1 VAEIVMPPRTVFVQ
15 FPFGSPV
22 GEPGNI
28 EQQQAVVTDALKFLA
43 TAEEPGA
50 ILDLPYKW
58 RA

>member
-1 VAEIVMPPRTVFVQ
+1 MPPRTAFVQ

-28 EQQQAVVTDALKFLA
+28 EQQHAVITDALQFLA